1 MFFFCHPG
9 LDPGSRFPY
18 SLSTRFDTFPGIP
31 DLRFTRDDKGEE
43 LKEEQLLFLWGYLVV
58 KGAQTTEVQ
67 GFRAFSGNTLQLSSS
82 IE

>member
-43 LKEEQLLFLWGYLVV
+43 LKEEQLLFL
-58 KGAQTTEVQ
+58 
-67 GFRAFSGNTLQLSSS
+67 
-82 IE
+82 

>member
-1 MFFFCHPG
+1 MIH
-9 LDPGSRFPY
+9 
-18 SLSTRFDTFPGIP
+18 FPGIP
-31 DLRFTRDDKGEE
+31 VLGFARDDKGEE
-43 LKEEQLLFLWGYLVV
+43 SKEEQLLFSWGYLVV